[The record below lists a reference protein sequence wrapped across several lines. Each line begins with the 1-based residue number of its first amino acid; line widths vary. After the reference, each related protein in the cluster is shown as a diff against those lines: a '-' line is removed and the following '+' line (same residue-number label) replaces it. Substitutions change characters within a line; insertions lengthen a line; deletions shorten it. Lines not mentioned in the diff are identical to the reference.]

1 MGDLADADAV
11 AEVLTHLKGDTTL
24 LASFGGSPANV
35 SGLPEAPFPH
45 IVVSP
50 GAGGDLRELLAS
62 HEPEVL
68 LEWYAPGDG
77 SIGSADLWRVAM
89 RTLTSLKQMPE
100 RVQPA
105 GRPVVC
111 DVRVTGGLTRTPLE
125 SGQLRWQATVNVTI
139 APPN

>member
-11 AEVLTHLKGDTTL
+11 AEVLLHLKGDTAL
-24 LASFGGSPANV
+24 LESFAGTAANV
-35 SGLPEAPFPH
+35 SGIPEAPFPH

-50 GAGGDLRELLAS
+50 GAGGDPRDLLAS

-68 LEWYAPGDG
+68 LEWWAPGDG
-77 SIGSADLWRVAM
+77 SVGSADLWRLAM

-100 RVQPA
+100 RNQPA
-105 GRPVVC
+105 GRAVVC
-111 DVRVTGGLTRTPLE
+111 GVRVTGGLTRQPLE
-125 SGQLRWQATVNVTI
+125 SGQLRWQATINVAV